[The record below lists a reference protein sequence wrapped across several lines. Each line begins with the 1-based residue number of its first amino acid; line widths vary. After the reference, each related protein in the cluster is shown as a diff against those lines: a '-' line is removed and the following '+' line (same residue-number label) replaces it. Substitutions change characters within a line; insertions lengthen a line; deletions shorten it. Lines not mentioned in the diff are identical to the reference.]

1 MATAKKNAKSSKT
14 AHVLNLL
21 APGGENEAIRPPAV
35 SQAEPAAPP
44 EDAAAVPAPEAAA
57 APVEASR
64 PLTPPIL
71 EVARSNDEQVSLQI
85 KDALENELLSELGDV
100 PSTGAAPALEPKPE
114 PAPEP
119 EPVPEPEPELEPI
132 PEPASGLKP
141 VSEPVPQP
149 EFTPE
154 PKPQPAPEAASE
166 PEPEA
171 ETIPEPASEPEPI
184 PEPEPQPAPEAASE
198 PKPEAETIPEPAS
211 KPEPIPEPEPQ
222 PAPEAASEPEPEAE
236 TIPEPASEPE
246 PIPEPEPLPAP
257 IPAPHPAPDPNDLVV
272 INIMEA
278 LVEEKAP
285 RYIKMF
291 GLCSCKRCEA
301 DVKALTLTN
310 VQPAYIVRRR
320 AEAHAMLT
328 VYESRYNSTIFAQLT
343 RACKAVMDSPR
354 HDREQ
359 SLL

>member
-85 KDALENELLSELGDV
+85 KDALESELLSELGDV
-100 PSTGAAPALEPKPE
+100 PSAGAAPALEPEPE

-132 PEPASGLKP
+132 PEPASGPEP

-154 PKPQPAPEAASE
+154 PKPL
-166 PEPEA
+166 
-171 ETIPEPASEPEPI
+171 
-184 PEPEPQPAPEAASE
+184 PAPEAASE

-211 KPEPIPEPEPQ
+211 
-222 PAPEAASEPEPEAE
+222 
-236 TIPEPASEPE
+236 EPE
-246 PIPEPEPLPAP
+246 PISEPDPQPAP

>member
-57 APVEASR
+57 APVEATR

-85 KDALENELLSELGDV
+85 KDALESELLSELGDV
-100 PSTGAAPALEPKPE
+100 PSALEPEPE

-119 EPVPEPEPELEPI
+119 ELEPESVPEPEPGLEPISEPAPEPEPISQPESTPAPEAVSEPELEPETIPEPAPDPEPISEPEPQPVPEAALEPEPDPEPI
-132 PEPASGLKP
+132 PEPASDP
-141 VSEPVPQP
+141 D
-149 EFTPE
+149 
-154 PKPQPAPEAASE
+154 
-166 PEPEA
+166 
-171 ETIPEPASEPEPI
+171 
-184 PEPEPQPAPEAASE
+184 
-198 PKPEAETIPEPAS
+198 
-211 KPEPIPEPEPQ
+211 PIPEPEPQ
-222 PAPEAASEPEPEAE
+222 PAPEAASEPEPE
-236 TIPEPASEPE
+236 PE
-246 PIPEPEPLPAP
+246 PIPEPAPEPEPTPEPEPQPAP
-257 IPAPHPAPDPNDLVV
+257 KPAPAAPPAPDPNELVV
-272 INIMEA
+272 MNVMEA

>member
-85 KDALENELLSELGDV
+85 KDALESELLSELGDV
-100 PSTGAAPALEPKPE
+100 PFAGAAPALEPEPE

-132 PEPASGLKP
+132 PEPASGPEP

-154 PKPQPAPEAASE
+154 PKPL
-166 PEPEA
+166 
-171 ETIPEPASEPEPI
+171 
-184 PEPEPQPAPEAASE
+184 PAPEAASE

-211 KPEPIPEPEPQ
+211 EPEPISEPEPL
-222 PAPEAASEPEPEAE
+222 PAPEAASESEPEAE

>member
-35 SQAEPAAPP
+35 SQAEPASSP
-44 EDAAAVPAPEAAA
+44 EDAAAAPVPEAVA

-85 KDALENELLSELGDV
+85 KDALESELLSELGDM
-100 PSTGAAPALEPKPE
+100 PPALEPE

-119 EPVPEPEPELEPI
+119 EQELEPEPGPIPEPEPEPEIETEPIPEPEPELEPI
-132 PEPASGLKP
+132 PEPASEP
-141 VSEPVPQP
+141 EPISQPESTPAPEAVSEPEPEPETILEPAPDPKPISEPEPQP
-149 EFTPE
+149 V
-154 PKPQPAPEAASE
+154 PEAASE
-166 PEPEA
+166 PEPE
-171 ETIPEPASEPEPI
+171 PEPI
-184 PEPEPQPAPEAASE
+184 PEPAPE
-198 PKPEAETIPEPAS
+198 PEP
-211 KPEPIPEPEPQ
+211 EPTPEPEPQ
-222 PAPEAASEPEPEAE
+222 PVPK
-236 TIPEPASEPE
+236 
-246 PIPEPEPLPAP
+246 PAP
-257 IPAPHPAPDPNDLVV
+257 AAPPAPDPNELVV
-272 INIMEA
+272 MNVMEA

>member
-85 KDALENELLSELGDV
+85 KDALESELLSELGDV
-100 PSTGAAPALEPKPE
+100 PFAGAAPALEPEPE

-132 PEPASGLKP
+132 PEPASGPEP

-154 PKPQPAPEAASE
+154 PKPLPAPEAASE
-166 PEPEA
+166 
-171 ETIPEPASEPEPI
+171 S
-184 PEPEPQPAPEAASE
+184 
-198 PKPEAETIPEPAS
+198 
-211 KPEPIPEPEPQ
+211 
-222 PAPEAASEPEPEAE
+222 EPEAE

>member
-44 EDAAAVPAPEAAA
+44 EDAAVPAPEAAA

-85 KDALENELLSELGDV
+85 KDALESELLSELGDV
-100 PSTGAAPALEPKPE
+100 PFAGAAPALEPKPE

-154 PKPQPAPEAASE
+154 PK
-166 PEPEA
+166 
-171 ETIPEPASEPEPI
+171 
-184 PEPEPQPAPEAASE
+184 
-198 PKPEAETIPEPAS
+198 
-211 KPEPIPEPEPQ
+211 PQ

>member
-35 SQAEPAAPP
+35 SQAEPASSP
-44 EDAAAVPAPEAAA
+44 EDAAAAPVPEAAA

-85 KDALENELLSELGDV
+85 KDALESELLSELGDM
-100 PSTGAAPALEPKPE
+100 PSAGAAPALEPEPE

-154 PKPQPAPEAASE
+154 LEPQPAPEAASE

-171 ETIPEPASEPEPI
+171 ETIPEPASE
-184 PEPEPQPAPEAASE
+184 
-198 PKPEAETIPEPAS
+198 
-211 KPEPIPEPEPQ
+211 PEPIPEPEPQ

>member
-85 KDALENELLSELGDV
+85 KDALESELLSELGDV
-100 PSTGAAPALEPKPE
+100 PSAGAAPALES
-114 PAPEP
+114 
-119 EPVPEPEPELEPI
+119 EPELEPI
-132 PEPASGLKP
+132 PEPASGPEP

-154 PKPQPAPEAASE
+154 PEPQPAPEAASE

-198 PKPEAETIPEPAS
+198 SEPEAETIPEPAS
-211 KPEPIPEPEPQ
+211 ETKPIPEPEPL

>member
-154 PKPQPAPEAASE
+154 P
-166 PEPEA
+166 
-171 ETIPEPASEPEPI
+171 
-184 PEPEPQPAPEAASE
+184 EPQPAPEAASG

>member
-100 PSTGAAPALEPKPE
+100 PSAGAAPALEPKPE

-171 ETIPEPASEPEPI
+171 ETIPEPASE
-184 PEPEPQPAPEAASE
+184 
-198 PKPEAETIPEPAS
+198 
-211 KPEPIPEPEPQ
+211 PEPIPEPEPQ

>member
-1 MATAKKNAKSSKT
+1 M
-14 AHVLNLL
+14 
-21 APGGENEAIRPPAV
+21 
-35 SQAEPAAPP
+35 
-44 EDAAAVPAPEAAA
+44 
-57 APVEASR
+57 
-64 PLTPPIL
+64 
-71 EVARSNDEQVSLQI
+71 
-85 KDALENELLSELGDV
+85 
-100 PSTGAAPALEPKPE
+100 PSAGAAPALEPEPE

-154 PKPQPAPEAASE
+154 L
-166 PEPEA
+166 
-171 ETIPEPASEPEPI
+171 
-184 PEPEPQPAPEAASE
+184 
-198 PKPEAETIPEPAS
+198 
-211 KPEPIPEPEPQ
+211 EPQ

>member
-44 EDAAAVPAPEAAA
+44 EDAAVPAPEAAA

-85 KDALENELLSELGDV
+85 KDALESELLSELGDV
-100 PSTGAAPALEPKPE
+100 PFAGAAPALEPEPE

-119 EPVPEPEPELEPI
+119 EPV
-132 PEPASGLKP
+132 
-141 VSEPVPQP
+141 SEPVPQL
-149 EFTPE
+149 EFT
-154 PKPQPAPEAASE
+154 
-166 PEPEA
+166 
-171 ETIPEPASEPEPI
+171 

-198 PKPEAETIPEPAS
+198 SEPEAETIPEPAS
-211 KPEPIPEPEPQ
+211 KLEPIPEPEPQ

>member
-35 SQAEPAAPP
+35 SQAEPASSP
-44 EDAAAVPAPEAAA
+44 EDAAAAPVPEAAA

-154 PKPQPAPEAASE
+154 L
-166 PEPEA
+166 
-171 ETIPEPASEPEPI
+171 
-184 PEPEPQPAPEAASE
+184 
-198 PKPEAETIPEPAS
+198 
-211 KPEPIPEPEPQ
+211 EPQ

>member
-85 KDALENELLSELGDV
+85 KDALESELLSELGDV
-100 PSTGAAPALEPKPE
+100 PSAGAAPALEPEPE

-119 EPVPEPEPELEPI
+119 EPVPEPEPELEP
-132 PEPASGLKP
+132 
-141 VSEPVPQP
+141 EPVP
-149 EFTPE
+149 EPE
-154 PKPQPAPEAASE
+154 PEPQPASE
-166 PEPEA
+166 SEPEA
-171 ETIPEPASEPEPI
+171 ETIPEPASKLEPI
-184 PEPEPQPAPEAASE
+184 PEPEPQPAPEAAAESE
-198 PKPEAETIPEPAS
+198 PEAETIPEPAS
-211 KPEPIPEPEPQ
+211 KPEPIPEPEPL

-236 TIPEPASEPE
+236 TIPEPALEPE
-246 PIPEPEPLPAP
+246 PIPEPEPLPTP

>member
-85 KDALENELLSELGDV
+85 KDALESELLSELGDV
-100 PSTGAAPALEPKPE
+100 PSALEPEPE

-119 EPVPEPEPELEPI
+119 ELEPESVPEPEPGLEPI
-132 PEPASGLKP
+132 SEPAPEP
-141 VSEPVPQP
+141 EPISQP
-149 EFTPE
+149 EST
-154 PKPQPAPEAASE
+154 PAPEAVSE
-166 PEPEA
+166 PELEP
-171 ETIPEPASEPEPI
+171 ETIPEPAPDPEPN
-184 PEPEPQPAPEAASE
+184 
-198 PKPEAETIPEPAS
+198 T
-211 KPEPIPEPEPQ
+211 EPEPQ
-222 PAPEAASEPEPEAE
+222 PAPEAASEPEPE
-236 TIPEPASEPE
+236 PE
-246 PIPEPEPLPAP
+246 PIPEPAPEPEPTPEPEPQPAP
-257 IPAPHPAPDPNDLVV
+257 KPAPAAPPAPDPNELVV
-272 INIMEA
+272 MNVMEA